1 MEVNFR
7 SAILKKFTSSICLA
21 ITVSGCG
28 LALQSQKDAAIERCH
43 QRFPTF
49 ERTTAVERVRCENA
63 AFDIMRSSLGNGDL
77 FDLHHT
83 SAVVIAERF
92 QNGQITQAEAE
103 QQLASLRSN
112 IVSEAD
118 RRDTSGRAANAASNA
133 ALINAGAALMSSP
146 QPAPPM
152 QPMQPIPRP
161 ITTTCSRMG
170 IYANCT
176 TY

>member
-1 MEVNFR
+1 MKMF
-7 SAILKKFTSSICLA
+7 APFLCLA
-21 ITVSGCG
+21 TALSGCG
-28 LALQSQKDAAIERCH
+28 LAMQSQKEAAIERCH

-49 ERTTAVERVRCENA
+49 ERSTALERVKCENA
-63 AFDIMRSSLGNGDL
+63 AFDIMRQSLGNGDL
-77 FDLHHT
+77 FELHHT
-83 SAVVIAERF
+83 SAIVIAERF
-92 QNGQITQAEAE
+92 QSGQITQAEAE
-103 QQLASLRSN
+103 QQLALLRSN

-161 ITTTCSRMG
+161 VTTTCSRMG